1 MRYGKNNNI
10 WQDKNTFTK
19 PREAMYPMTLSLDH
33 PYVAT
38 TKTDSS
44 ALLNI
49 LNLNP
54 WERNPEMCLNIKQ
67 PKHTT

>member
-33 PYVAT
+33 PYVNT
-38 TKTDSS
+38 TKTDS
-44 ALLNI
+44 
-49 LNLNP
+49 
-54 WERNPEMCLNIKQ
+54 
-67 PKHTT
+67 